1 MLMAVGLLISGHAGA
16 EQTLVATMTALEQTM
31 SFYMDEN
38 ADEPNHIYASA
49 DAALRVA
56 LDSLP
61 KNSTPAKVTLFADVT
76 LGFNVTYL
84 TIKQYQDVTID
95 LNNHTIRTSTEA
107 QSATQVVL
115 NRGTLTIEDNSQD
128 KNGKITN
135 AALKPDMSKIPGKGD
150 YLIYNEGTF
159 ILNSGTLESTSEG
172 SATYA
177 VENHINGN
185 RVSPTFIMNGGKL
198 VHEHASAV
206 RMYLNG
212 TMYERETCSV
222 IINDGEIEAAGYG
235 VIVHYSTSSSIA
247 PHVIFSMNG
256 GRISSTGA
264 HYAYS
269 GMATSGTG
277 NDMSNTYITIN
288 GGTIDGSIMVNANSG
303 VTRKGKENLSI
314 TGGTFLYQPAV
325 DTRYAAVTFEEF
337 ITGGIFRNFS
347 TEMKRASSY
356 EAYDYCGIYESYR
369 DYTDEQRLEKWPKDK
384 YEWVYGT
391 GKNDGFLF
399 FYPLENAYLKFKDN
413 IDNLIADGYAAIDT
427 TGVDETD
434 GNDLVIASTKKVNIE
449 VNGGEIKLS
458 EQSIVLDKVTDLTI
472 TPISD
477 GNTTINIDE
486 DTEVNKIKV
495 IAPDDKGEAQIVV
508 KDGYTLNVGNGG
520 LVSENNDLVF
530 VKVEAGGKLTV
541 GNNGVDQQG
550 EQYPIIVENNGEK
563 SGVYMVSPDATDS
576 RITEP
581 EATVRLYTRAYMTA
595 TTNRW
600 EQFAC
605 PVKEVKYMK
614 PMGAAANNDAFGTE
628 VYEWDYAT
636 DAWYRINTSR
646 KEGWTTGINLVPFK
660 AYDLINN
667 SLPSEGGITYEFRGK
682 LVGNKDMDLIF
693 PEHGFCVFG
702 NSYTAPIDLTVLFGK
717 IQNDIEA
724 DNIDPCV
731 YIYDSKSDRFAS
743 VNALDLYL
751 HGIGAADVDFTQI
764 PPQQAFVMNL
774 IIGNSGA
781 TSVDYRNAVW
791 GNTQNVNI
799 PIMAPQR
806 HDISEFGTI
815 ASIKVSDATSQDKM
829 LLVESDKYA
838 ATYDRGADAEKYM
851 DGQHFNLYA
860 STEAG
865 NLCNIATNDLEGTIL
880 TFQAGEALEYELS
893 IGNMIGSDYAIKD
906 LLTNTMINMNEGNTY
921 SFTAQPNSTM
931 DRFQVVKVHTMA
943 TDLQKAKAT
952 ASAKGIYTILGH
964 YLGETSMWHSLPAG
978 VYVVNGVKMAK

>member
-1 MLMAVGLLISGHAGA
+1 MRKISLFMLMAVGLLISTQGWAQETNNVRLTYGSFQQNFTSLQDA
-16 EQTLVATMTALEQTM
+16 FNALPE
-31 SFYMDEN
+31 
-38 ADEPNHIYASA
+38 
-49 DAALRVA
+49 
-56 LDSLP
+56 
-61 KNSTPAKVTLFADVT
+61 NSTPATVTLLDDVYIEFEQ
-76 LGFNVTYL
+76 GHYVHVE
-84 TIKQYQDVTID
+84 KYQNVTID
-95 LNNHTIRTSTEA
+95 LMGYDIYAA
-107 QSATQVVL
+107 QTTASNSCVIE
-115 NRGTLTIEDNSQD
+115 NKGTLTIVDNSTD
-128 KNGKITN
+128 KLGVISNTSENPDDASSPSRANNVINNYGTLILKSGTIINNTSDPEAVACYAIDQITNGTDASFIMEGGELKQPYNDCVRLRVSSETYNNSAIIKGGKISAGGTC
-135 AALKPDMSKIPGKGD
+135 LWIQG
-150 YLIYNEGTF
+150 EGGVAKAPKAEIT
-159 ILNSGTLESTSEG
+159 IIDGTLISTSKPR
-172 SATYA
+172 Y
-177 VENHINGN
+177 
-185 RVSPTFIMNGGKL
+185 
-198 VHEHASAV
+198 
-206 RMYLNG
+206 
-212 TMYERETCSV
+212 
-222 IINDGEIEAAGYG
+222 
-235 VIVHYSTSSSIA
+235 
-247 PHVIFSMNG
+247 
-256 GRISSTGA
+256 ISSWMWWWPYCGPNVIQ
-264 HYAYS
+264 
-269 GMATSGTG
+269 TSTACLRT
-277 NDMSNTYITIN
+277 NYIITVS
-288 GGTIDGSIMVNANSG
+288 GGTLYGCVDTGYRGS
-303 VTRKGKENLSI
+303 TFRKGKIDEAVALGLENVNIS
-314 TGGTFLYQPAV
+314 GGTFYNSVIDEQVYTNPGFQN
-325 DTRYAAVTFEEF
+325 AASVTLWATIIEEHEEGF
-337 ITGGIFRNFS
+337 ITGGVFPETPSDIS
-347 TEMKRASSY
+347 TDPGY
-356 EAYDYCGIYESYR
+356 YVVDFYDKK
-369 DYTDEQRLEKWPKDK
+369 YTTKGW
-384 YEWVYGT
+384 
-391 GKNDGFLF
+391 
-399 FYPLENAYLKFKDN
+399 ENYIAEGYTKEFDHHDNENN
-413 IDNLIADGYAAIDT
+413 IDYYRVVPAKQVNL
-427 TGVDETD
+427 
-434 GNDLVIASTKKVNIE
+434 E
-449 VNGGEIKLS
+449 VNSGEIDLS
-458 EQSIVLDKVTDLTI
+458 KQSIALDEMTDLTI

-477 GNTTINIDE
+477 GNTTINIDVN
-486 DTEVNKIKV
+486 TEVNKIKV

-520 LVSENNDLVF
+520 LVSENDDLVF

-581 EATVRLYTRAYMTA
+581 EATVCLYTRAYMTA

-628 VYEWDYAT
+628 VYEWNYAT
-636 DAWYRINTSR
+636 DAWHIINTSR

-731 YIYDSKSDRFAS
+731 YIYDSKSDRFVS

-806 HDISEFGTI
+806 QDISEFGTI
-815 ASIKVSDATSQDKM
+815 ASIKVSDATSQDKV

-880 TFQAGEALEYELS
+880 TFQAGEALDYELS
-893 IGNMIGSDYAIKD
+893 IDNVIGSNYGVKD
-906 LLTNTMINMNEGNTY
+906 LLTNTVINLNEGNTY

>member
-1 MLMAVGLLISGHAGA
+1 MRKIYSLVLIAVGLLISGNAWAVNQQNGHAAENVGVDVAKMTVTNTEMGTITVTYYATLQEAFDDLPTNSYPATIELLNNVDIQFEKGA
-16 EQTLVATMTALEQTM
+16 YVSVAKYQ
-31 SFYMDEN
+31 N
-38 ADEPNHIYASA
+38 
-49 DAALRVA
+49 
-56 LDSLP
+56 
-61 KNSTPAKVTLFADVT
+61 VTLDLKGFAIYT
-76 LGFNVTYL
+76 
-84 TIKQYQDVTID
+84 
-95 LNNHTIRTSTEA
+95 TETA
-107 QSATQVVL
+107 SQNACIISNQ
-115 NRGTLTIEDNSQD
+115 GTLTIVDNSENHTGIVEN
-128 KNGKITN
+128 K
-135 AALKPDMSKIPGKGD
+135 ALEASEASSPTYANNI
-150 YLIYNEGTF
+150 IN
-159 ILNSGTLESTSEG
+159 NSGTLILKSGKIKNYSSGPGAAAVYAIDMMTSG
-172 SATYA
+172 SDA
-177 VENHINGN
+177 V
-185 RVSPTFIMNGGKL
+185 FIMEGGSVEQPTSDCIRLRANSKTYTT
-198 VHEHASAV
+198 SAIIKG
-206 RMYLNG
+206 G
-212 TMYERETCSV
+212 TLFSGGACIWIQGFSSTK
-222 IINDGEIEAAGYG
+222 GEIQKANIEILGGTLISTCKPANIYGYMWPYG
-235 VIVHYSTSSSIA
+235 GPNVVQTSSASSREGFDI
-247 PHVIFSMNG
+247 H
-256 GRISSTGA
+256 ISSGDLYGCISTGYVGGA
-264 HYAYS
+264 ARNGKYGALGLENIVIEGGNFY
-269 GMATSGTG
+269 TSII
-277 NDMSNTYITIN
+277 DDVTYT
-288 GGTIDGSIMVNANSG
+288 NSG
-303 VTRKGKENLSI
+303 LQNTAGLAMW
-314 TGGTFLYQPAV
+314 TGPV
-325 DTRYAAVTFEEF
+325 EEFSGF
-337 ITGGIFRNFS
+337 ITGGVFPATPDKPN
-347 TEMKRASSY
+347 EDAGY
-356 EAYDYCGIYESYR
+356 CVYDFTQSDKELTHKGWENYIAEG
-369 DYTDEQRLEKWPKDK
+369 YTKEFDHHD
-384 YEWVYGT
+384 
-391 GKNDGFLF
+391 N
-399 FYPLENAYLKFKDN
+399 ENN
-413 IDNLIADGYAAIDT
+413 IDYYRVVPAKQVNL
-427 TGVDETD
+427 
-434 GNDLVIASTKKVNIE
+434 E
-449 VNGGEIKLS
+449 VNSGEIDLS
-458 EQSIVLDKVTDLTI
+458 KQSIALDEMTDLTI

-477 GNTTINIDE
+477 GNTTINIDVN
-486 DTEVNKIKV
+486 TEVNKIKV

-508 KDGYTLNVGNGG
+508 KNGVTLDVGNGG
-520 LVSENNDLVF
+520 IVSENNDLVF

-581 EATVRLYTRAYMTA
+581 EATVCLYTRAYMTA

-605 PVKEVKYMK
+605 PVKEVEYMK

-628 VYEWDYAT
+628 VYEWNYAT
-636 DAWYRINTSR
+636 DAWHIINTSR

-717 IQNDIEA
+717 IRNDIEA

-731 YIYDSKSDRFAS
+731 YIYDSKSDRFVS

-806 HDISEFGTI
+806 QDISEFGTI
-815 ASIKVSDATSQDKM
+815 ASIKVSDATSQDKV

-880 TFQAGEALEYELS
+880 TFQAGEALDYELS
-893 IGNMIGSDYAIKD
+893 IDNVIGSNYGVKD
-906 LLTNTMINMNEGNTY
+906 LLTNTVINLNEGNTY